1 MTVEE
6 KVDFVKTHCQKR
18 SERLAVS
25 KCSICH
31 YPLGYFFSGDSL
43 YFDSGC
49 HCVYQ
54 MSQTHVSQ
62 ESELNRI
69 FTMNPTFIPVLSEPN
84 TQRGFVQM
92 DEKKEEGNQAN
103 G

>member
-6 KVDFVKTHCQKR
+6 KVDFVKTHCRKR
-18 SERLAVS
+18 GERLAVS

-49 HCVYQ
+49 DCVYQ
-54 MSQTHVSQ
+54 MSLPHISK
-62 ESELNRI
+62 EAELDR
-69 FTMNPTFIPVLSEPN
+69 FFAANPTYIPVLSGPD
-84 TQRGFVQM
+84 TPRSFIQM
-92 DEKKEEGNQAN
+92 DEKKGEGNQAS